1 MQFSRVKTIA
11 AVAGGLFCAAV
22 ALAQRG
28 VQPVRPPEKYP
39 TVLARLESM
48 IVLPIQQ
55 WSAHADLPHG
65 EDPSLD
71 DSAWAK
77 VTLSGG
83 RGRQNSTDAPMAWYR
98 ASFTVPET
106 AGGKDLH
113 GARLKI
119 MPRLSNDG
127 RVFVNGGLVAQGE
140 GRTLDPILL
149 TNQAAPGQKF
159 VIAVKVPFHAAAG
172 RFQGAQIQVEYPGPA
187 DPGTIRSEIQAAEVL
202 LDGSPTAA
210 AEHQTQLD
218 NAVKAID
225 LAALDRGDQAAFSH
239 SLEAAAHALQPLKD
253 WSSQYTI
260 RLVGNSHIDMA
271 WLWPWTETVEVVRDT
286 FTTALQ
292 LMREYPGFTYAQSS
306 VQDYDWLREKYPAE
320 FREIQQRVKEGR
332 WELVGGMWVEPDLN
346 MPDGE
351 GLVRQLLV
359 GTRFFKKYFDKDTTI
374 GWNPDSFGYSWQ
386 LPQIYKRSGF
396 DTFVTQKMSWNE
408 TTVFPHKLFWW
419 ESPDGSRVL
428 TYFPHG
434 YSGGINPVSLS
445 QDVADYSAQ
454 TKFPEIMHLYG
465 VGDHGGGPT
474 RQMLDEAMKME
485 SPSATYPKTVFS
497 TARQFFDDVE
507 KGIQQKSLAPP
518 VWKDELYLQYH
529 RGCYTTQSETK
540 RLIRYNEELLQNT
553 EKFASMAYLSAGRP
567 YDNTAFEDIWKRVL
581 FDHFHDIM
589 PGSGIGINYVD
600 AEHNLTDAGLRSQK
614 ILDSALADLSSDID
628 TGTAGIPVVVYNP
641 LSWERTAPV
650 SIEVNAPNAGEHLE
664 VGDARGAVP
673 SQIVARNGRRAT
685 IEAIARNVPAMGYKL
700 LYVVPARGNVPARP
714 VVTALKVNGTDIEN
728 EYLQL
733 KIDPKTGCVTSLVN
747 KAGGKEAVAP
757 GGCGNLLQAF
767 KDVPRTQDAWE
778 IRFDQDEWDLKQPK
792 EVKVVENGPARV
804 VVRISHTFKAPTRTE
819 GPDSTIQQDVI
830 VYAGVPRVDVKMQVN
845 WHEEHVLLKAAFPVN
860 VEATR
865 ATFEI
870 PYGTIERPTTRN
882 TPEEKAMFEVP
893 AIRWGDISNAT
904 QGFSLLNASKYG
916 YDAVGSLLRLS
927 LLRSPQMPAPDNQI
941 ADQGFHEFTYAL
953 YAHSGDWKAG
963 NTMRQG
969 YELNYPLI
977 GYVTQAHS
985 GSQPAEQTWVQVDP
999 GNVILTVMKKAEDD
1013 GGIIFRFYE
1022 FEGKPAQVKL
1032 RLPQKAVGAVETN
1045 LMEKH
1050 AAAIAL
1056 APDGRSITVPTK
1068 PYEIKTVEVSFSK

>member
-11 AVAGGLFCAAV
+11 AVAGGLFCAVA

-39 TVLARLESM
+39 AVLARLESM
-48 IVLPIQQ
+48 IVLPLQQ

-71 DSAWAK
+71 DSAWTK

-83 RGRQNSTDAPMAWYR
+83 RGRQGQTAGTMAWYR
-98 ASFTVPET
+98 ATFTVPET

-119 MPRLSNDG
+119 MPRFSNDG

-149 TNQAAPGQKF
+149 TDQAAPGQKF
-159 VIAVKVPFHAAAG
+159 AIAVKVPFHAAAG
-172 RFQGAQIQVEYPGPA
+172 RFQGAQIQVEYPGQT
-187 DPGTIRSEIQAAEVL
+187 DPGTLRSEIQAAEVL

-210 AEHQTQLD
+210 AEHQSQLD

-225 LAALDRGDQAAFSH
+225 LAALDRGDQAGFSR

-351 GLVRQLLV
+351 SLVRQLLV

-408 TTVFPHKLFWW
+408 TTAFPYKLFWW

-474 RQMLDEAMKME
+474 RQMLDEAVKME

-507 KGIQQKSLAPP
+507 KSIQEKSLAPP

-589 PGSGIGINYVD
+589 PGSGIGINYED
-600 AEHNLTDAGLRSQK
+600 AERNLTDASLRSQK
-614 ILDSALADLSSDID
+614 ILDNALDDLSAGID
-628 TGTAGIPVVVYNP
+628 TAGAGTPVVVYNS
-641 LSWERTAPV
+641 LSWNRTAPV
-650 SIEVNAPNAGEHLE
+650 TVEVHAPAAGQHLE
-664 VGDARGAVP
+664 VRDSSGQVLPAQVVAQNGQLVTLQAMVKNIPALGYEVLHVVSAPTARAAASG
-673 SQIVARNGRRAT
+673 
-685 IEAIARNVPAMGYKL
+685 
-700 LYVVPARGNVPARP
+700 
-714 VVTALKVNGTDIEN
+714 LKVNGTDVEN
-728 EYLQL
+728 EYLRM

-747 KAGGKEAVAP
+747 KADGKEAVAS

-778 IRFDQDEWDLKQPK
+778 IRFDQDEWDLKQPR
-792 EVKVVENGPARV
+792 EVKVVENGPERV
-804 VVRISHTFKAPTRTE
+804 VVRISHTFKAPTRAE
-819 GPDSTIQQDVI
+819 GPDSTIQQDVT
-830 VYAGVPRVDVKMQVN
+830 VYAGVPRVDVKTQVN

-927 LLRSPQMPAPDNQI
+927 LLRSPQMPAPDNHI

-953 YAHSGDWKAG
+953 YAHAGDWKAG

-969 YELNYPLI
+969 YDLNYPLI

-985 GSQPAEQTWVQVDP
+985 GSQPAEQSWVRVDA
-999 GNVILTVMKKAEDD
+999 GNVILTAMKKAEDD
-1013 GGIIFRFYE
+1013 NGIIFRFYE
-1022 FEGKPAQVKL
+1022 FEGRPAQVKL
-1032 RLPQKAVGAVETN
+1032 QLPQKAVRAVETN
-1045 LMEKH
+1045 LMEKP

-1056 APDGRSITVPTK
+1056 APDGRSIAVPTK

>member
-1 MQFSRVKTIA
+1 
-11 AVAGGLFCAAV
+11 
-22 ALAQRG
+22 
-28 VQPVRPPEKYP
+28 
-39 TVLARLESM
+39 
-48 IVLPIQQ
+48 
-55 WSAHADLPHG
+55 
-65 EDPSLD
+65 
-71 DSAWAK
+71 
-77 VTLSGG
+77 
-83 RGRQNSTDAPMAWYR
+83 MAWYR
-98 ASFTVPET
+98 STFTVPET

-113 GARLKI
+113 GARLKL
-119 MPRLSNDG
+119 MPRFSNDG
-127 RVFVNGGLVAQGE
+127 RVFVNGGLVGQGE

-172 RFQGAQIQVEYPGPA
+172 RFQGAQIQVEYPA
-187 DPGTIRSEIQAAEVL
+187 QTDPGTIRTGIQAAEVL
-202 LDGSPTAA
+202 LNGSASAA
-210 AEHQTQLD
+210 AEHQGQLD
-218 NAVKAID
+218 SAVKAVD
-225 LAALDRGDQAAFSH
+225 LAALDRGDQAAFTH
-239 SLEAAAHALQPLKD
+239 SLQAAAHALQPIKD
-253 WSSQYTI
+253 WSSQSTI
-260 RLVGNSHIDMA
+260 RLVGNAHIDMA

-332 WELVGGMWVEPDLN
+332 WELVGGMWVEPDMN

-351 GLVRQLLV
+351 SFVRQLLV
-359 GTRFFKKYFDKDTTI
+359 GTRFFKKYFDKETTI

-408 TTVFPHKLFWW
+408 TTTFPHKLFWW

-474 RQMLDEAMKME
+474 RQMLDEALKME

-507 KGIQQKSLAPP
+507 KSIQQGSLQPP
-518 VWKDELYLQYH
+518 VWDDELYLQYH

-553 EKFASMAYLSAGRP
+553 EKFASLAHLTTGTP
-567 YDNTAFEDIWKRVL
+567 YNNGEFEDIWKRVL

-589 PGSGIGINYVD
+589 PGSGIGINYAD
-600 AEHNLTDAGLRSQK
+600 AERNLTDASLRSQK
-614 ILDSALADLSSDID
+614 ILDGALDSLDAGID
-628 TGTAGIPVVVYNP
+628 TTGAGTPVVVYNS
-641 LSWERTAPV
+641 LSWDRTAPV
-650 SIEVNAPNAGEHLE
+650 TIQVHAPAPGQHLE
-664 VGDARGAVP
+664 VRDSTGQPLP
-673 SQIVARNGRRAT
+673 SQIVAQNRQLVT
-685 IEAIARNVPAMGYKL
+685 LEALAKNVPALGYEVL
-700 LYVVPARGNVPARP
+700 HVASVANARAASS
-714 VVTALKVNGTDIEN
+714 ALKVTGTDIEN
-728 EYLQL
+728 EYLRV

-747 KAGGKEAVAP
+747 KADGKESVAP

-792 EVKVVENGPARV
+792 EVKVVENGPERV
-804 VVRISHTFKAPTRTE
+804 VVRINHVFQS
-819 GPDSTIQQDVI
+819 STIQQDVI
-830 VYAGVPRVDVKMQVN
+830 IYAGVPRIDVNMQVN
-845 WHEEHVLLKAAFPVN
+845 WQEQHILLKAAFPVN
-860 VEATR
+860 VQATR

-870 PYGTIERPTTRN
+870 PYGTIQRPTTRN

-893 AIRWGDISNAT
+893 AIRWGDISSAS

-916 YDAVGSLLRLS
+916 YDAVGNLLRLS
-927 LLRSPQMPAPDNQI
+927 LLRSPQMPAPDNHI
-941 ADQGFHEFTYAL
+941 ADQGFHEFIYAL

-977 GYVTQAHS
+977 GVITQAH
-985 GSQPAEQTWVQVDP
+985 GGALPARHSWARVDA

-1013 GGIIFRFYE
+1013 DGVIFRFYE

-1032 RLPQKAVGAVETN
+1032 QLPQKASAALETN

-1050 AAAIAL
+1050 ASPLAL
-1056 APDGRSITVPTK
+1056 AADGRSVTVPTG
-1068 PYEIKTVEVSFSK
+1068 PYEIKTVEVSFPKP

>member
-1 MQFSRVKTIA
+1 MRFLSSAVLLFA
-11 AVAGGLFCAAV
+11 AAAM
-22 ALAQRG
+22 AQRN
-28 VQPVRPPEKYP
+28 VQPVRPPEKYAP
-39 TVLARLESM
+39 VLARLEAMTS
-48 IVLPIQQ
+48 LPITQ

-71 DSAWAK
+71 DSSWTK

-83 RGRQNSTDAPMAWYR
+83 RGGGQGQQGGMAWYR
-98 ASFTVPET
+98 ATFQVPAT
-106 AGGKDLH
+106 AGGKDLRGSH
-113 GARLKI
+113 LKL
-119 MPRLSNDG
+119 MPRFSNDG
-127 RVFVNGGLVAQGE
+127 RVFVNGGLIAQGE

-149 TNQAAPGQKF
+149 TNDAAPGQKY
-159 VIAVKVPFHAAAG
+159 VIAVKVPFHAANG
-172 RFQGAQIQVEYPGPA
+172 RFQGAQIQIEYPGPA
-187 DPGTIRSEIQAAEVL
+187 DPAAVRSEIQAAEVL
-202 LDGSPTAA
+202 LNGSPAAA
-210 AEHQTQLD
+210 AEHQGQLD
-218 NAVKAID
+218 AAVKAID
-225 LAALDRGDQAAFSH
+225 LAALDRGDQAAFSK
-239 SLEAAAHALQPLKD
+239 SLEAAVHGLGPIKD
-253 WSSQYTI
+253 WSSQSTI

-359 GTRFFKKYFDKDTTI
+359 GTRFFKKYFDRDTTI

-408 TTVFPHKLFWW
+408 TTTFPHKLFWW

-474 RQMLDEAMKME
+474 RQMLDEAVRME

-497 TARQFFDDVE
+497 TARQFFDDLE
-507 KGIQQKSLAPP
+507 KSIRQGSLDPP

-540 RLIRYNEELLQNT
+540 RLIRYNEELLQNS
-553 EKFASMAYLSAGRP
+553 EKFASLAYLGAGRP
-567 YDNTAFEDIWKRVL
+567 YDNSAFEDIWKRVL

-600 AEHNLTDAGLRSQK
+600 AERNLTDASLRSQK
-614 ILDSALADLSSDID
+614 ILDGALTDLNSRID
-628 TGTAGIPVVVYNP
+628 TAGAGTPVVVYNS
-641 LSWERTAPV
+641 LSWDRTAPV
-650 SIEVNAPNAGEHLE
+650 TFEAQAPPAGQHLE
-664 VGDARGAVP
+664 VRDPAGQPLPA
-673 SQIVARNGRRAT
+673 QIVSHDGQLVTLQALAK
-685 IEAIARNVPAMGYKL
+685 NVPALGYEVL
-700 LYVVPARGNVPARP
+700 HVVSVPTPRAAA
-714 VVTALKVNGTDIEN
+714 TTLKATGTDIEN
-728 EYLQL
+728 EFLRL
-733 KIDPKTGCVTSLVN
+733 KIDAKTGCVTSLVN
-747 KAGGKEAVAP
+747 KADGKESLAS

-778 IRFDQDEWDLKQPK
+778 IRFDQDEWDLKQPTS
-792 EVKVVENGPARV
+792 VKLVENGPERA
-804 VVRISHTFKAPTRTE
+804 VVRIEHTFKAPTRTE
-819 GPDSTIQQDVI
+819 GPASTIRQDVI
-830 VYAGVPRVDVKMQVN
+830 VYTGVPRVDVQTQVE

-870 PYGTIERPTTRN
+870 PYGTIQRPTTRN

-893 AIRWGDISNAT
+893 ALRWGDISNSS

-916 YDAVGSLLRLS
+916 YDAVGNLLRLS
-927 LLRSPQMPAPDNQI
+927 LLRSPQMPAPDNHI
-941 ADQGFHEFTYAL
+941 ADQGFHEFTYSL
-953 YAHSGDWKAG
+953 YAHAGDWKAG

-969 YELNYPLI
+969 YELNYPLMAS
-977 GYVTQAHS
+977 VTQAHL
-985 GSQPAEQTWVQVDP
+985 GTLPAKRSWARIDA

-1013 GGIIFRFYE
+1013 DGVIFRFYE

-1032 RLPQKAVGAVETN
+1032 QLPRKAQSAVETN

-1050 AAAIAL
+1050 AAAVPLSA
-1056 APDGRSITVPTK
+1056 DGMSITVPAG
-1068 PYEIKTVEVSFSK
+1068 PYEIRTVEVTFPKQ